1 MKKEY
6 YVYKMNLTK
15 LNIFAIVLFI
25 LVSGITLIISPKL
38 FKESWFILG
47 EFKEFLIFY
56 PCMMGYMVLHELL
69 HAAGYIL
76 HGASPKK
83 ITFGME
89 MEKSVFYCLCKQD
102 ITRKN
107 ILNAVMF
114 PLFWI
119 GIVTYIISI
128 IFNLPMLLF
137 LSIINISGAAG
148 DIMYFNFISKLN
160 KNVKFTEMD
169 DGTSF
174 AILSDKDI
182 SKTKSF
188 GLEFIEKT
196 ETIPRN
202 DFKRIKISKF
212 SYVFVL
218 LTIICLVLGLVIQ

>member
-1 MKKEY
+1 
-6 YVYKMNLTK
+6 
-15 LNIFAIVLFI
+15 
-25 LVSGITLIISPKL
+25 
-38 FKESWFILG
+38 
-47 EFKEFLIFY
+47 
-56 PCMMGYMVLHELL
+56 
-69 HAAGYIL
+69 
-76 HGASPKK
+76 
-83 ITFGME
+83 
-89 MEKSVFYCLCKQD
+89 
-102 ITRKN
+102 
-107 ILNAVMF
+107 
-114 PLFWI
+114 
-119 GIVTYIISI
+119 
-128 IFNLPMLLF
+128 MLLF
-137 LSIINISGAAG
+137 LSIVNISGAAG